1 MLEAAGFFEVFI
13 GYITILRL
21 ITSQFFTFLLKVIL

>member
-1 MLEAAGFFEVFI
+1 MLEAASLFEVFI

-21 ITSQFFTFLLKVIL
+21 ITSQFFAFLLEGIL